1 MKLNKRQKL
10 MEVIM
15 KRNIECEKDVINTSS
30 VTFSFLDSTSNLNS
44 QSGSNL
50 NSCV

>member
-1 MKLNKRQKL
+1 MEINKRQTKL

-15 KRNIECEKDVINTSS
+15 KRNRSEKDVINTSS
-30 VTFSFLDSTSNLNS
+30 VTFSFFDSTSNLNS

-50 NSCV
+50 NSWV